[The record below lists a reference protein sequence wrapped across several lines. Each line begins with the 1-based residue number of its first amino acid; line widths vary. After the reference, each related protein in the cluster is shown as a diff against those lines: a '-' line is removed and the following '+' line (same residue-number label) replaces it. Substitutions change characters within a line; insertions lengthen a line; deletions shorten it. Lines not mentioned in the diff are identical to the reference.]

1 MSRVGRMAWKS
12 ILYFVSLTF
21 IALMIGLIIVNI
33 IKPGEGV
40 SLAGA
45 TFTSNDTGHIS
56 LKDELNKIFQP
67 SFFQAAV
74 GFNPVTGRP
83 GGNGGEILAI
93 VFMSVIFSIAIMKT
107 KIQSAKTVMLE
118 FNHSLSQIMFSV
130 VNIVMMFAPFGSLI

>member
-74 GFNPVTGRP
+74 VQSRHWKTWRQWRRDTGHCFYVRY
-83 GGNGGEILAI
+83 ILDRHNED
-93 VFMSVIFSIAIMKT
+93 
-107 KIQSAKTVMLE
+107 QD
-118 FNHSLSQIMFSV
+118 
-130 VNIVMMFAPFGSLI
+130 